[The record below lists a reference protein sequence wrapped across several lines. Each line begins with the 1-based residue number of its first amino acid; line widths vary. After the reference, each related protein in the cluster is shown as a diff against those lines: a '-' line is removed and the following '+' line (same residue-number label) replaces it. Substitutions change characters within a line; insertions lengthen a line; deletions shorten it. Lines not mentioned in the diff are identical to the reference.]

1 MFLVVTKLSTSTFT
15 IISIFVKSEE
25 TNQTM
30 QDVRQSAN
38 QISKEV
44 QGKCQLDE
52 FSVTEGI
59 KNLLKILVD
68 SITSLQ

>member
-1 MFLVVTKLSTSTFT
+1 VPAMFLVVTKLSTSTFT

-44 QGKCQLDE
+44 QGKCQ
-52 FSVTEGI
+52 
-59 KNLLKILVD
+59 
-68 SITSLQ
+68 

>member
-30 QDVRQSAN
+30 QDVRQSTN

-44 QGKCQLDE
+44 QGKCQ
-52 FSVTEGI
+52 
-59 KNLLKILVD
+59 
-68 SITSLQ
+68 